1 MFKTL
6 IINLTKHLPKSCQT
20 KRTDTLAEHI
30 FILAQNKFLFFY
42 FFIHCFFLTF
52 AKLTETIIQFKNMKE
67 FLKYVFATVTGIVIV
82 GIVMTILGVISL
94 VGLAASSASTTL
106 VQENS
111 VFTLMLS
118 GQLEERTQ
126 DNPFSSFM
134 GDATETLG
142 LDDIIDAIHKAKD
155 NKDIKGI
162 YIEAGLFSADTP
174 ASMHAIREAL
184 LDFKKSGKWIVAYGD
199 TYTQGTY
206 YICSVA
212 DKLFLNPQG
221 MVDWHG
227 LAAQPYFL
235 KDLLAKFGVKY
246 QLCKVGKYKSAPE
259 QMTADKMSDPNR
271 EQVTAYLNGIWQVML
286 SDVSESRKVSIDSLN
301 TYADRYIAMSNQN
314 DLIRMKMVDK
324 LLYTN
329 EVKGEIK
336 KLLKIGKDDTIN
348 QLTLEDMANV
358 PAKKED
364 GEKIAVYYAFGDIVD
379 SETGSML
386 TADHSIV
393 ATEVCKDLEGLMNDD
408 DIKAVVLRVNSPGG
422 SAYASEQI
430 WRAVQNLKAKKPV
443 VVSMGGYAA
452 SGGYYISCG
461 ANYIYSEPTTIT
473 GSIGIFGMFPDFSN
487 LLTEKLGVKFDEV
500 KTNKFAD
507 FGTMSRPFNA
517 DEMSLLEQY
526 IGRGYELFR
535 KRVADGRKMSVAEV
549 EEIAQGRV
557 WLGTAALKNK
567 LVDEIGS
574 LDDAVK
580 KAAKLA
586 KTNKYVAVSYPEEP
600 SWFEALTSSVD
611 KGSYLEK
618 SVSETMGEFYAPFVF
633 MKNINKQN
641 AIQARL
647 PYYLNIK

>member
-1 MFKTL
+1 
-6 IINLTKHLPKSCQT
+6 
-20 KRTDTLAEHI
+20 
-30 FILAQNKFLFFY
+30 
-42 FFIHCFFLTF
+42 
-52 AKLTETIIQFKNMKE
+52 MKE
-67 FLKYVFATVTGIVIV
+67 FLKYVLATVTGIILVS
-82 GIVMTILGVISL
+82 IVMAILGVISL
-94 VGLAASSASTTL
+94 VGLAASSAATTQ
-106 VQENS
+106 VEDNS

-126 DNPFSSFM
+126 DNPFDKVFGAAS
-134 GDATETLG
+134 ETLG
-142 LDDIIDAIHKAKD
+142 LDDILDAIKKAKD
-155 NKDIKGI
+155 NKNIKGI

-184 LDFKKSGKWIVAYGD
+184 LDFKKSGKWIVAYAD
-199 TYTQGTY
+199 SYTQGTY
-206 YICSVA
+206 YICSAA
-212 DKLFLNPQG
+212 DKLYLNPSG
-221 MVDWHG
+221 MLDWHG
-227 LAAQPYFL
+227 LVSEPYFM

-271 EQVTAYLNGIWQVML
+271 EQVTAYMNGIWQVML
-286 SDVSESRKVSIDSLN
+286 SDVSKSRNISVDSLN
-301 TYADRYIAMSNQN
+301 IYADRYIALSDQK
-314 DLIRMKMVDK
+314 DLIKMKMVDK
-324 LLYTN
+324 FLYTN
-329 EVKGEIK
+329 EVKNEIK
-336 KLLKIGKDDTIN
+336 KLLKIDKDDHIN

-358 PAKKED
+358 PGKKED
-364 GEKIAVYYAFGDIVD
+364 GERIAVYYAFGDIVD
-379 SETGSML
+379 SETASSL
-386 TADHSIV
+386 TSSQSIV
-393 ATEVCKDLEGLMNDD
+393 ATEVCKDLEELMNDD

-473 GSIGIFGMFPDFSN
+473 GSIGIFGMFPDFSG
-487 LLTEKLGVKFDEV
+487 LLTDKLGVKFDQV
-500 KTNKFAD
+500 KTNKHAD

-517 DEMSLLEQY
+517 EEMALLEQY

-535 KRVADGRKMSVAEV
+535 SRVAEGRKMSIDQV

-557 WLGTAALKNK
+557 WLGNDALKIK
-567 LVDEIGS
+567 LVDGIGS

-586 KTNKYVAVSYPEEP
+586 KVDKFYVANYPDQP
-600 SWFEALTSSVD
+600 SWFESLTGSLDS
-611 KGSYLEK
+611 GSYLDK
-618 SVSETMGEFYAPFVF
+618 QMRETLGEYYAPFTY
-633 MKNINKQN
+633 MKSINKQN

-647 PYYLNIK
+647 PYYINIK